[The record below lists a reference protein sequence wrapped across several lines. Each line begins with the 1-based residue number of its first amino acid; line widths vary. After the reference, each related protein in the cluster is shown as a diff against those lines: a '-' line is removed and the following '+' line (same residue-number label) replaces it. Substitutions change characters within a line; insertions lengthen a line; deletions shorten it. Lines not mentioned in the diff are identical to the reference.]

1 MKDQLLIIFVKN
13 PELGK
18 AKTRLAAGI
27 GKEAALHV
35 YKRLLERTKEISS
48 GLSSDK
54 VVFYNDFIDYQDLWP
69 NDIYQ
74 KALQIAGDLGQK
86 MEAAFRWAFEM
97 GYQKVCIIGSDC
109 YDLTTEILETA
120 FEKLENHNAVI
131 GPSVDGGYYLL
142 GMTQLNS
149 SVFKNKDWSTS
160 SVFDSTI
167 ESFNS
172 QNLNYFQ
179 LETLNDIDTK
189 EDLGDWASDLI
200 NIR

>member
-86 MEAAFRWAFEM
+86 MEAAFRWAFEV

-167 ESFNS
+167 ESFIS
-172 QNLNYFQ
+172 KNLNYFQ
-179 LETLNDIDTK
+179 LEILNDIDTK

>member
-35 YKRLLERTKEISS
+35 YKWLLERTKEISS

-86 MEAAFRWAFEM
+86 MEAAFRWAFEV

-167 ESFNS
+167 ESFIS

-179 LETLNDIDTK
+179 LEILNDIDTK